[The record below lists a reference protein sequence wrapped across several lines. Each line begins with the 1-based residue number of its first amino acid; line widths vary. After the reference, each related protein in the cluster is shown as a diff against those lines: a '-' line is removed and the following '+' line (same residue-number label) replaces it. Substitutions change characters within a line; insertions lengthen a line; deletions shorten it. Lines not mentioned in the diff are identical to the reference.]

1 MQSQKKIAGKFVKEY
16 LKQKVEP
23 GFLKKCL
30 EFKNGHFPMSG
41 MSISKLFCNV
51 FEPFQR
57 LVAVNTNRN
66 F

>member
-41 MSISKLFCNV
+41 IVHF
-51 FEPFQR
+51 
-57 LVAVNTNRN
+57 
-66 F
+66 